1 MKKMRESRKQGLEAN
16 NKLGFIEISLGN
28 KH

>member
-1 MKKMRESRKQGLEAN
+1 MKKERVEKQGLEAN
-16 NKLGFIEISLGN
+16 NKLWFIEMSLGK